1 MKNNLHK
8 YLIEIHLMKLCLTL
22 KIEIFLNE
30 LNNVLKQDSLE
41 DKGTDLSKITEITSV
56 LGRMCAVMVCYF
68 SV

>member
-1 MKNNLHK
+1 MKNSLHK

-22 KIEIFLNE
+22 KIEIFLDE

-41 DKGTDLSKITEITSV
+41 DKDTDLSKITEITSV
-56 LGRMCAVMVCYF
+56 FGRMCAVMVCYF